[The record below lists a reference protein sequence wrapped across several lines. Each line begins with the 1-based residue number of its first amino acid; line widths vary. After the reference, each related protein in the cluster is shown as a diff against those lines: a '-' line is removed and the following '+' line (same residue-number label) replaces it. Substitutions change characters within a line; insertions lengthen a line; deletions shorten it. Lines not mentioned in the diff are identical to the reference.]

1 MKTQSGRIAAI
12 SDSVKMPLPPYLVI
26 SILTIFAIGP
36 QYFINLSYTM
46 NQVIIQNGLNLSS
59 SDLLLPS
66 TLSNIAFALGVPLG
80 PVISR
85 KLGVRKTYL
94 IFVSVFL
101 LGALINLFS
110 QDTVS
115 LTMGRIIQGLS
126 SGFLFLTILPVSL
139 KSFPNKIRNYFLLM
153 VITGLFGASAV
164 GAIFGSVSLSV
175 DAWRW
180 LFILNIVSA
189 VLCLI
194 VGFLGLP
201 HSKEEKQES
210 EPVNKF
216 GIFLLTALMLML
228 TVPLCNVMQE
238 GFDSLYVWPFLV
250 AAFIL
255 LILFIVFELKAK
267 TPLVPFR
274 TLKAAKPISGTVMA
288 IASHVCL
295 IFVMAGINGF
305 LRNNLDLPY
314 RYLVHFYIWFF
325 VGILVTAVLKT
336 LLYDRLGAGV
346 LGLVGSIA
354 VIGVSLQWRTM
365 NPGISLNLLYFQ
377 IALLGA
383 GVSMTLVGGALGTA
397 LAGDIHQAS
406 MRSVTLH
413 SIRNFVGA
421 VITPLVGWYLTRQN
435 AVNYEEIRGRLG
447 QHNAEAQSE
456 IAGLIRKLM
465 GEGVPA
471 AQAQSTASYEL
482 IVNAK
487 RAAVLGAYHHLFTIM
502 ACVGVIMLLASIGKI
517 VTGKGRA
524 LVQQEKRLMMPKTGE
539 TELHPSTIHITK

>member
-1 MKTQSGRIAAI
+1 MKIQSGRIAAI

-101 LGALINLFS
+101 LGALINLIS

-295 IFVMAGINGF
+295 IFAMAGINGF

-397 LAGDIHQAS
+397 LAGDIHKAS

-421 VITPLVGWYLTRQN
+421 VITPLLGWYLTRQN
-435 AVNYEEIRGRLG
+435 AVNYEGIRGRLG
-447 QHNAEAQSE
+447 QHNAEAQLE

-471 AQAQSTASYEL
+471 AQAQSAASYEL

>member
-94 IFVSVFL
+94 MFVSVFL
-101 LGALINLFS
+101 LGALINLIS

-216 GIFLLTALMLML
+216 GIFLLTVLMLML

-255 LILFIVFELKAK
+255 MILFIVFELKAK

-295 IFVMAGINGF
+295 IFAMAGINGF

-354 VIGVSLQWRTM
+354 VIGVSLQWRRM

-421 VITPLVGWYLTRQN
+421 VITPLLGWYLTRQN

-447 QHNAEAQSE
+447 QHSAEAQSE

-539 TELHPSTIHITK
+539 TELHPSPIHITK